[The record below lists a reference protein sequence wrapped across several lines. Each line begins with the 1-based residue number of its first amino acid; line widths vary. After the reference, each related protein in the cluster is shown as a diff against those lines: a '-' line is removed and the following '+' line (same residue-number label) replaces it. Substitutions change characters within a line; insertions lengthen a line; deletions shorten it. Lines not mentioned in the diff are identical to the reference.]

1 MPSVAKYH
9 IFKEKNFQG
18 LVYCDYRAKL
28 LWGTAR
34 QGVQCSEC
42 GYNCHV
48 ACSDMVIQCRPT
60 RRLSPDSLSVT
71 DSEAESVS
79 KYSVHSH
86 CASFDRYLDDN
97 KSTHSNSSRKHPK
110 MLEDLP
116 RTSSSSKLLDESVL
130 KSPTFSTG
138 STSGPP
144 PNNDLRSKA
153 SLNKAYRKSLKQK
166 LQQHSNGNGHS
177 NDITMSPHATAKA
190 FTRLV
195 ARSKAFFYIGK
206 SIHDIYSWK
215 NNAYSL
221 LVCLFWVCSCLNSF
235 TVLLIP
241 PLLICLLYTQTGVIK
256 QPASQILFPRFDEN
270 TPEYYINLENMQYA
284 FLFFIRLYDN
294 LAYHLHHITLN
305 ATTYRV
311 LLVTSLVISSL
322 FYICGKWLLM
332 AVGLMLLLNKTWVGT
347 SLEILLQF
355 LMEVLQTFVDL
366 AHKLKRTKKPSLPSE
381 PIQISIYE
389 NQRWWAG
396 SGYTSQLLRSERSG
410 WSNITGLEPLPP
422 KDDMPSPMHYT
433 WADDDDWHLDTTG
446 PWVDD
451 ALEIVVSCAFSN
463 SAIRTLIECDED
475 GWVYSDHRWSNPRN
489 RPEAATGR
497 TPALA
502 NGHGESSR
510 ALTRRRRWY
519 RTANPIANFKLEK
532 AL

>member
-1 MPSVAKYH
+1 MIIALNYCGEQQGKVFNVQVKRIYDDKSTFIHGKYCY
-9 IFKEKNFQG
+9 
-18 LVYCDYRAKL
+18 L
-28 LWGTAR
+28 
-34 QGVQCSEC
+34 EC

-86 CASFDRYLDDN
+86 RASFDRYLDDN

-221 LVCLFWVCSCLNSF
+221 LVCLFWVCSCKMVYFDRRENESYS
-235 TVLLIP
+235 
-241 PLLICLLYTQTGVIK
+241 ICY
-256 QPASQILFPRFDEN
+256 R
-270 TPEYYINLENMQYA
+270 PE
-284 FLFFIRLYDN
+284 FF
-294 LAYHLHHITLN
+294 
-305 ATTYRV
+305 YRV
-311 LLVTSLVISSL
+311 T
-322 FYICGKWLLM
+322 
-332 AVGLMLLLNKTWVGT
+332 
-347 SLEILLQF
+347 
-355 LMEVLQTFVDL
+355 
-366 AHKLKRTKKPSLPSE
+366 
-381 PIQISIYE
+381 
-389 NQRWWAG
+389 
-396 SGYTSQLLRSERSG
+396 YT
-410 WSNITGLEPLPP
+410 
-422 KDDMPSPMHYT
+422 
-433 WADDDDWHLDTTG
+433 
-446 PWVDD
+446 
-451 ALEIVVSCAFSN
+451 
-463 SAIRTLIECDED
+463 
-475 GWVYSDHRWSNPRN
+475 
-489 RPEAATGR
+489 
-497 TPALA
+497 TPADMFTLHS
-502 NGHGESSR
+502 NWCH
-510 ALTRRRRWY
+510 
-519 RTANPIANFKLEK
+519 
-532 AL
+532 